1 MKENYKCSEEQR
13 ERMLS
18 YYYSHKQ
25 QILEQRRKE
34 RAKERQHKKEEQQ
47 RLKQHQ
53 YNSRLIQM
61 YESWNL
67 YILERL
73 QSNPTLPQWM
83 KHLMTLQVIQNND
96 RINQLEQNEQNS
108 STRR

>member
-1 MKENYKCSEEQR
+1 MKEDYKCSEEQR
-13 ERMLS
+13 AKMTA

-34 RAKERQHKKEEQQ
+34 RVIIRQHKKEEQQ

-53 YNSRLIQM
+53 YNSRLIEM
-61 YESWNL
+61 YESWNI

-73 QSNPTLPQWM
+73 QSPNKLPNWIQKM
-83 KHLMTLQVIQNND
+83 MINQVIQNNN
-96 RINQLEQNEQNS
+96 RINEMENQK
-108 STRR
+108 

>member
-1 MKENYKCSEEQR
+1 MREHKTSEEQR

-18 YYYSHKQ
+18 YYYSHRE
-25 QILEQRRKE
+25 QILEQKRKE

-73 QSNPTLPQWM
+73 QSNPPLPKWM
-83 KHLMTLQVIQNND
+83 KHFMTLQVIQNND
-96 RINQLEQNEQNS
+96 RINQLEQYGQNCN
-108 STRR
+108 TR